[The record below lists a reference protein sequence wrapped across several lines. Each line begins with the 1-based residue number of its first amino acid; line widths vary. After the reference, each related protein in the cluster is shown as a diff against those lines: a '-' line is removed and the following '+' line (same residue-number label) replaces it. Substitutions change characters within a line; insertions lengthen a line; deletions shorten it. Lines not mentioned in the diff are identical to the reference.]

1 MWYYCILLFIGVL
14 LMSPFVVRITDEF
27 LSVFTLEAQTKA
39 QAINIVNMWLENIDS
54 TPIQEIVIEINEIN

>member
-1 MWYYCILLFIGVL
+1 
-14 LMSPFVVRITDEF
+14 MSPFVVRITDEF

-39 QAINIVNMWLENIDS
+39 QAINIVNMWLENLES